1 MTKRTLDLVLSDM
14 NPVTVFNRLHWR
26 IDHASRSGKDDRS
39 HNHDED
45 YSSQNE
51 PFPTQNKSLL
61 VSDFARRD
69 IARGLG
75 R

>member
-1 MTKRTLDLVLSDM
+1 MTELTLDLVLSDM

-26 IDHASRSGKDDRS
+26 IDRASQGEDNGC
-39 HNHDED
+39 HNRDED

-51 PFPTQNKSLL
+51 PFATQNKSLL
-61 VSDFARRD
+61 FSDFARRD